1 MQTCYEVITDSHSST
16 VAVKLLKKLSPTKES
31 ENIIYVTYLMLY
43 FIFYEQVHNGEIFP
57 IIILLGRQFT
67 TISGSGKRTEPLNV
81 SILI

>member
-1 MQTCYEVITDSHSST
+1 MQTCYEVITDSRWEII
-16 VAVKLLKKLSPTKES
+16 KE
-31 ENIIYVTYLMLY
+31 IVTDQRKRKYNLRDVLMLY